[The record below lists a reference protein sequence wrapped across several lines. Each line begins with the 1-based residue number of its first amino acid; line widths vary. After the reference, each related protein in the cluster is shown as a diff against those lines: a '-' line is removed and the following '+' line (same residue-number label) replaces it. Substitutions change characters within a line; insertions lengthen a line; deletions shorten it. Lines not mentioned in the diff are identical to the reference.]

1 MAALLLG
8 LVRPVADVADRLTR
22 IVIGLML
29 ALIVGVLFYEV
40 FARYLFYRPTQWS
53 DQLARFTFIWM
64 IMLGV
69 GLCTRHDEHL
79 RLALFDDVR
88 SRGLRLALAMVDR
101 LATLG
106 LFAFV
111 GWMAYQ
117 TLPVA
122 GRQMALGLGVSWIWA
137 YAAIPTGS
145 ALVVLFT
152 IERLLEDVAHGPRAP
167 ADLGE
172 R

>member
-1 MAALLLG
+1 MSALLLG
-8 LVRPVADVADRLTR
+8 VVRPFAEVADRLTR

-40 FARYLFYRPTQWS
+40 VARYLFYRPTQWS

-69 GLCTRHDEHL
+69 ALCTRHDEHL
-79 RLALFDDVR
+79 KLALFDDVD
-88 SRGLRLALAMVDR
+88 SRPLRIVLTLIER

-122 GRQMALGLGVSWIWA
+122 GRQMAMGLGVSWIWA

-145 ALVVLFT
+145 ALVVLFSV
-152 IERLLEDVAHGPRAP
+152 ERLLEDIAHGPRAP
-167 ADLGE
+167 ATFDE

>member
-1 MAALLLG
+1 MSALLLG
-8 LVRPVADVADRLTR
+8 VVRPVAELADRLTR
-22 IVIGLML
+22 AVIALML
-29 ALIVGVLFYEV
+29 MVIVGVLFYEV
-40 FARYLFYRPTQWS
+40 VARYLFYRPTQWS

-69 GLCTRHDEHL
+69 ALCTRHDEHL
-79 RLALFDDVR
+79 KLALFDEVK
-88 SRGLRLALAMVDR
+88 SRALRIVLALLER

-117 TLPVA
+117 ILPVA
-122 GRQMALGLGVSWIWA
+122 GRQIAMGLGVSWVWA

-145 ALVVLFT
+145 ALVVLFS
-152 IERLLEDVAHGPRAP
+152 IERLLEDIAHGPRTP
-167 ADLGE
+167 AASGA

>member
-8 LVRPVADVADRLTR
+8 VVRPVAEVVDRLTR
-22 IVIGLML
+22 VVITLML
-29 ALIVGVLFYEV
+29 VLIVGVLFYEV
-40 FARYLFYRPTQWS
+40 VARYLFYRPTQWS
-53 DQLARFTFIWM
+53 DQLARFTFIWL

-69 GLCTRHDEHL
+69 ALCTRHDEHL
-79 RLALFDDVR
+79 KLALFDDVD
-88 SRGLRLALAMVDR
+88 SRVLRIVLALLER

-111 GWMAYQ
+111 GWIAYQ

-122 GRQMALGLGVSWIWA
+122 GRQMAMGLGVSWIWA

-145 ALVVLFT
+145 ALVVLFSV
-152 IERLLEDVAHGPRAP
+152 ERLLEDVAHGPRSP
-167 ADLGE
+167 AASGE